1 MGFFGIFSGRSPESH
16 EERADAFM
24 RSGAFGDALIEYEKA
39 LDKIEKRFPEKAHLK
54 DRLGDKLGSARNA
67 LAKTHLEDAEIM
79 IKAGEHAEARE
90 LFQLA
95 MELAE
100 DGDVKRKIEQR
111 LADFVGSE
119 AVSVKPPP
127 VYDREEPGL
136 EEEEEADEEDEY
148 DEEIFSVL
156 CHALP
161 EEMQEA
167 YQGYGRSFVSGYVA
181 LNDGDFQAAA
191 RHLEDAMA
199 ENSGHTLIPLELATA
214 YIHLDANDEAAELL
228 ESFVAQNPEQTRA
241 YQLLCEIYWGK
252 KDFDRSG
259 RLLSQVPDSIKH
271 AKAMLLL
278 QGENRF
284 QKKEYAAAEAIF
296 NECAAIH
303 GKDEI
308 ISRALA
314 KTLEA
319 SGRTEEAKALYAE
332 IINKCHSCGTR
343 ADPFLKRR
351 YAELCYQSG
360 DTSKNLLDIYL
371 GLVQEDPDNRS
382 AYFGRIS
389 DIFHHKGE
397 FDEARRFQTL
407 AKSTES

>member
-16 EERADAFM
+16 EERGDEFM
-24 RSGAFGDALIEYEKA
+24 KSGVFGDALIEYEKA
-39 LDKIEKRFPEKAHLK
+39 LDKIEKRFPEKAPLR
-54 DRLGDKLGSARNA
+54 DRLAGKRNSACNG
-67 LAKTHLEDAEIM
+67 LAKMHLENAEIM
-79 IKAGEHAEARE
+79 ITAGDVSDAVE

-95 MELAE
+95 MELAADE
-100 DGDVKRKIEQR
+100 RLKREAEQR
-111 LADFVGSE
+111 MARFVHSE
-119 AVSVKPPP
+119 AVSVNPPP
-127 VYDREEPGL
+127 VYDRAAAFEPEG
-136 EEEEEADEEDEY
+136 EEEDEEAEE
-148 DEEIFSVL
+148 DEIFSIL

-191 RHLEDAMA
+191 AYLEDAMA

-252 KDFDRSG
+252 RDFDRSG
-259 RLLSQVPDSIKH
+259 RLLSHVPESIKN

-284 QKKEYAAAEAIF
+284 QKKEYDAAEAIF
-296 NECAAIH
+296 NECAALH
-303 GKDEI
+303 GKNEI

-314 KTLEA
+314 KTIEA
-319 SGRTEEAKALYAE
+319 SGRIEEAKAIYAE
-332 IINKCHSCGTR
+332 IINKCFSCGTR

-371 GLVQEDPDNRS
+371 GLVQEDPDNRA
-382 AYFGRIS
+382 AYFQRIS

-397 FDEARRFQTL
+397 LDEARRFHAL
-407 AKSTES
+407 AKNSES